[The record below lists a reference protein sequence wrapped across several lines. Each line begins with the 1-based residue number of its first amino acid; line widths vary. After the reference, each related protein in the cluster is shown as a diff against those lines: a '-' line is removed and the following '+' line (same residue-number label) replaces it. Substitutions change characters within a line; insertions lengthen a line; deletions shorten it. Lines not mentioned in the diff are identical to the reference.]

1 VVKLVGVR
9 KIVLNRLEI
18 PEVVIEEGDKPSH
31 LFQDLLKEYHTVTI
45 CSYGSKEHAKA
56 GLLKENVLIKASGKR
71 QPNKETSN

>member
-1 VVKLVGVR
+1 LVGVR

-18 PEVVIEEGDKPSH
+18 PEVVTDKEDKPSR
-31 LFQDLLKEYHTVTI
+31 LFQDLLKEYHTITI

-56 GLLKENVLIKASGKR
+56 GLMKDNVLVKASGKR